1 MNEQDDTISDNV
13 AGADETITDEASS
26 LSNQND
32 DSLIELS
39 PVPEHTSDLPTNQEK
54 VSHAAVSQDQKLV
67 PWVDYVP
74 RPELKRPTSREE
86 AVRMRFDIMNGS
98 LIESEYMILST
109 ISKMNVI
116 RSPRYY
122 WEYQRE
128 ANEMFRRVAM
138 LRQRKIN
145 GKLVDLP
152 KRELE
157 GRELPLEKPKKKT
170 A

>member
-1 MNEQDDTISDNV
+1 MDGQDDTISEGQTNDD
-13 AGADETITDEASS
+13 GLTGEAESFAT
-26 LSNQND
+26 QND
-32 DSLIELS
+32 DSSAELS
-39 PVPEHTSDLPTNQEK
+39 SGGEHTSDSLSNQEK
-54 VSHAAVSQDQKLV
+54 VSEGQDSKLV

-74 RPELKRPTSREE
+74 RPQSKRPESREE

-98 LIESEYMILST
+98 LIESEYMILTS
-109 ISKMNVI
+109 ISKMNVL

-122 WEYQRE
+122 WEYQKD

-138 LRQRKIN
+138 LRQRKIR

-152 KRELE
+152 TRQLE
-157 GRELPLEKPKKKT
+157 GRELPGEKPNKKP

>member
-1 MNEQDDTISDNV
+1 MDGQDDTNSEVEKNDDGLNV
-13 AGADETITDEASS
+13 TSEAESFPT
-26 LSNQND
+26 QND
-32 DSLIELS
+32 DSSVELS
-39 PVPEHTSDLPTNQEK
+39 SAPEHTSDSTGNQEK
-54 VSHAAVSQDQKLV
+54 VSQDRKLV

-98 LIESEYMILST
+98 LIESEYMILTT
-109 ISKMNVI
+109 IFKSNVL

-122 WEYQRE
+122 WEFQKE

-170 A
+170 G